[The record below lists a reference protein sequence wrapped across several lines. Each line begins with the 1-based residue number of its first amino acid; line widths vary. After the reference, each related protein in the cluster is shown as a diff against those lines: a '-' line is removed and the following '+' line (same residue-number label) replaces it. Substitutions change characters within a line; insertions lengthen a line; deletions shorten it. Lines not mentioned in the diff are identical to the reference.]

1 MPTTLSPL
9 RYPGGKT
16 QLCDFVEH
24 TIEIN
29 NISDLV
35 YCEPFSGGAGVAVSL
50 LLNNKAESVILNDID
65 NAIYSFWYA
74 ILHDTEH
81 FIQTLNDT
89 VVDMSE
95 WKKQRTIYD
104 NARLN
109 NVQSYNFDL
118 AFATFFLNRTN
129 RSGIIMGGPIGGYKQ
144 KSVYKLGCRFKQ
156 SDLINKIQRIATVK
170 ERIRLYNLDA
180 KDLINNVLLHEDN
193 RKLFVYFDPPYYKQ
207 GKNLYKNFYDDEEH
221 VLLSKA
227 IKSMDQYQW
236 IATYDYEQRIK
247 DIYNDRII
255 QEYQIQYSANKTRKE
270 KELIFHSPMTTIE
283 SYGRVQLT

>member
-1 MPTTLSPL
+1 M
-9 RYPGGKT
+9 
-16 QLCDFVEH
+16 
-24 TIEIN
+24 
-29 NISDLV
+29 
-35 YCEPFSGGAGVAVSL
+35 
-50 LLNNKAESVILNDID
+50 
-65 NAIYSFWYA
+65 
-74 ILHDTEH
+74 
-81 FIQTLNDT
+81 
-89 VVDMSE
+89 
-95 WKKQRTIYD
+95 
-104 NARLN
+104 
-109 NVQSYNFDL
+109 
-118 AFATFFLNRTN
+118 
-129 RSGIIMGGPIGGYKQ
+129 
-144 KSVYKLGCRFKQ
+144 GCRFKQ